1 MFQET
6 ADYAQCWKSSGLV
19 SDLSVLTESGSVLFE
34 AVDGVSHVTAV
45 GSNVVVVVAQVH
57 NVRET
62 GVGSSHLECA
72 ERPPVTTAVH
82 ADGHIAARTADARIP
97 DARTSDARNYKWS
110 ALVLG
115 DKLRIDEDVSHLH
128 SDTVPRSE
136 SDYSDPMGS
145 SPFDALHSVQS
156 HTAHVFSASVRRSF
170 RSLPW
175 LSYKAG
181 RRDSSCSQR
190 DSLMTVPVQLKAAT
204 NAGDVWR

>member
-19 SDLSVLTESGSVLFE
+19 SDLRVLTESGSDHFE

-82 ADGHIAARTADARIP
+82 ADGHIAAHTA
-97 DARTSDARNYKWS
+97 DARNYKWS

-115 DKLRIDEDVSHLH
+115 DELRIDGDVSHLH

-136 SDYSDPMGS
+136 SDYSDPTGS
-145 SPFDALHSVQS
+145 SPFDVLHSVQS
-156 HTAHVFSASVRRSF
+156 HTDHVFSASVRRSF

-190 DSLMTVPVQLKAAT
+190 DSLLTVPVQLKAAT